1 MHQLEEELISENGF
15 QQDIEA
21 KLKRHKKYQA
31 YVGCWKGDIIYKMS
45 RTMSV
50 I

>member
-21 KLKRHKKYQA
+21 KLKRYKKYQA

-50 I
+50 M